1 MKMTTTILIADDH
14 ELVRT
19 GLRRLLQDIDC
30 AVVGEAA
37 SGEEA
42 VEAARAQS
50 PDIALIDIHMPGIG
64 GLEATQKLHRIS
76 PGTRVVILTA
86 HPDGPLPRAL
96 LEIGVAGFLTKGC
109 SVEEMHDAIRKVMAG
124 GRYVSQEVAQN
135 IALDAVDGSTTSPFE
150 RLTARELQVALML
163 LAGEVNRDISRTLQV
178 SPKTVTTYRQRI
190 FRKVGVRTIQDLLRQ
205 AIRFGLTS
213 AEHTP
218 PVTGCR

>member
-1 MKMTTTILIADDH
+1 MAITVLIADDH

-19 GLRRLLQDIDC
+19 GLRRLLEELDC
-30 AVVGEAA
+30 EVVAEAA
-37 SGEEA
+37 NGEEA
-42 VEAARAQS
+42 VAAAREHE
-50 PDIALIDIHMPGIG
+50 PEIALIDIHMPGIG
-64 GLEATQKLHRIS
+64 GLEATQKLQRIH
-76 PGTRVVILTA
+76 PDCRVMILTA

-109 SVEEMHDAIRKVMAG
+109 SVDEMHEALRKVRAG
-124 GRYVSQEVAQN
+124 ERYVSREVAQS
-135 IALDAVDGSTTSPFE
+135 IALDAVGGAQTSPFE

-163 LAGEVNRDISRTLQV
+163 LAGETNRDIADTLRV

-213 AEHTP
+213 AEHAAP
-218 PVTGCR
+218 SES

>member
-1 MKMTTTILIADDH
+1 MAVTVLIADDH

-19 GLRRLLQDIDC
+19 GLRRLLEELDC
-30 AVVGEAA
+30 EIVAEAA

-42 VEAARAQS
+42 VAAAREHE
-50 PDIALIDIHMPGIG
+50 PEIALIDIHMPGIG
-64 GLEATQKLHRIS
+64 GLEATQKLQRIH
-76 PGTRVVILTA
+76 PGCRVMILTA
-86 HPDGPLPRAL
+86 HPEGPLPRAL

-109 SVEEMHDAIRKVMAG
+109 SVEEMHEALRKVRAG
-124 GRYVSQEVAQN
+124 ERYVSREVAQS
-135 IALDAVDGSTTSPFE
+135 IALDAVRGAQTSPFE

-163 LAGEVNRDISRTLQV
+163 LAGEANRDIADTLRV

-213 AEHTP
+213 AEHAAP
-218 PVTGCR
+218 SES

>member
-1 MKMTTTILIADDH
+1 MAATVLIADDH

-19 GLRRLLQDIDC
+19 GLRRLLEELDC
-30 AVVGEAA
+30 EIVAEAA

-42 VEAARAQS
+42 VAAARVHQ

-64 GLEATQKLHRIS
+64 GLEATQKLQRIH
-76 PGTRVVILTA
+76 PGCRVVILTA
-86 HPDGPLPRAL
+86 HPEGPLPRAL

-109 SVEEMHDAIRKVMAG
+109 SVDEMHDALRKVRNG
-124 GRYVSQEVAQN
+124 ERYVSREVAQS
-135 IALDAVDGSTTSPFE
+135 IALNAVQGAQCSPFE

-163 LAGEVNRDISRTLQV
+163 LAGEANRDIAATLRV

-213 AEHTP
+213 AEHAAP
-218 PVTGCR
+218 AES

>member
-1 MKMTTTILIADDH
+1 MAVTVLIADDH

-19 GLRRLLQDIDC
+19 GLRRLLEELDC
-30 AVVGEAA
+30 EIVAEAA

-42 VEAARAQS
+42 VAAAREHK
-50 PDIALIDIHMPGIG
+50 PEIALIDIHMPGIG
-64 GLEATQKLHRIS
+64 GLEATQKLQRIH
-76 PGTRVVILTA
+76 PGCRVMILTA
-86 HPDGPLPRAL
+86 HPEGPLPRTL

-109 SVEEMHDAIRKVMAG
+109 SVDEMHEALRKVRAG
-124 GRYVSQEVAQN
+124 ERYVSREVAQS
-135 IALDAVDGSTTSPFE
+135 IALDAVEGARASPFE

-163 LAGEVNRDISRTLQV
+163 LAGEANRDIAETLRV

-213 AEHTP
+213 AEHAAP
-218 PVTGCR
+218 SES